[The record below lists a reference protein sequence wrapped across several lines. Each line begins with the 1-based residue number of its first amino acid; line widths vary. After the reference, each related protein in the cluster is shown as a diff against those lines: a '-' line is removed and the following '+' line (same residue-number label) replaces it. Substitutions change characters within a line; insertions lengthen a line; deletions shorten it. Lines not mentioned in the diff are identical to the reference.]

1 MTMYFSTFVI
11 TNNTVSIQSSVWPFD
26 PDFSAPI
33 CWCILRARRVQGH
46 RRRRRGFGASVDRAA
61 EYCAQ
66 MCKTQ
71 HIFEATLVALYRRTL
86 LMWLE
91 MMSKDRKWWTQAILR
106 TFASLPAGFDTI
118 FAEPYLLALRPARW
132 TCLGNILYTA
142 GPVFEMGLCH
152 YHHNTCFRKI
162 DKKICSWLTVSRKW
176 RPAPF
181 IHQVIHSFMK
191 LTEVYCHPYASDAGN
206 LVYGRWIP

>member
-46 RRRRRGFGASVDRAA
+46 RRRRRGFGACVDRAA

-106 TFASLPAGFDTI
+106 TIASVPAGFDTI

-162 DKKICSWLTVSRKW
+162 DKKYAHDSLFPESGDQHHLFIKLFILSWSWLKFTV
-176 RPAPF
+176 
-181 IHQVIHSFMK
+181 
-191 LTEVYCHPYASDAGN
+191 
-206 LVYGRWIP
+206 IPMLPMQET